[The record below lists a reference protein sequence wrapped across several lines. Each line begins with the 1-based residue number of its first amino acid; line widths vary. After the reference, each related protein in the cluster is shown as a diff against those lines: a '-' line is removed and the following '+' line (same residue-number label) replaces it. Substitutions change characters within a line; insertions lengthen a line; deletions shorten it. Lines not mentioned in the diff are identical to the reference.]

1 MFKRL
6 ALLHIHVHVLYYFG
20 KEDKGMLTSLRKF
33 FKEKGQGLTEYVLI
47 LAFVAGVAYLMFAQ
61 TGLKSTVSS
70 TFTQA
75 QSQINTAANS
85 ALH

>member
-1 MFKRL
+1 
-6 ALLHIHVHVLYYFG
+6 
-20 KEDKGMLTSLRKF
+20 MLVSMKKF

-85 ALH
+85 ALK